1 MKTIFTTTKLF
12 ALSFFFSLFSFSI
25 AYAQQ
30 SLTNSLPN
38 TVEIGSYIRSFNAN
52 IVTAVS
58 TLFMALAMTAFF
70 WGLAQYIWAIREG
83 DATKI
88 QKGNQFMLWSVI
100 AIFVMVSIW
109 GIVLFGQTVFQFTGK
124 TDIKLPSFL
133 IQGGSASPGSSGN
146 PGGGAGQD
154 IVPNGSGSPCSAVG
168 QVRVNGNCVNQGD
181 DATPVPNGSG
191 SPCSVSGQER
201 VNGNCVFKEI
211 DKAECVGKA
220 DGASCSIGSCFQFSC
235 LSAQDFIRAQERS
248 NPYVPTSDQ
257 RINNIVCGAGYIMGR
272 SGSCIKM

>member
-1 MKTIFTTTKLF
+1 MKTIFTTTKLTTKLF
-12 ALSFFFSLFSFSI
+12 ALSFLFSLFSFSV

-30 SLTNSLPN
+30 SLTSSLPN

-83 DATKI
+83 DAKKI
-88 QKGNQFMLWSVI
+88 KDGNQFMLWSVI

-133 IQGGSASPGSSGN
+133 IQGGSASPSSSGN
-146 PGGGAGQD
+146 PSGGAGQD
-154 IVPNGSGSPCSAVG
+154 PIPNGSGSCSAVG
-168 QVRVNGNCVNQGD
+168 QVKVNGNCVNQGD
-181 DATPVPNGSG
+181 DATPIPNGSG
-191 SPCSVSGQER
+191 SPCSVDGQVR
-201 VNGNCVFKEI
+201 VNGNCVFKET

-220 DGASCSIGSCFQFSC
+220 DGATCSIGKCSSFSC
-235 LSAQDFIRAQERS
+235 
-248 NPYVPTSDQ
+248 VPTSV
-257 RINNIVCGAGYIMGR
+257 N
-272 SGSCIKM
+272 